1 MDDRRDFDAKPHNA
15 TGSSTSV
22 GGEAHRLLSLHSLGI
37 LDSEPN
43 PMLDSIVK
51 AAAGL
56 FHAPIALVTLVDE
69 NRQWFKASMGLSGP
83 LEGVTETPRA
93 IAFCD
98 YTIADSA
105 VMTVHKPTTDPRFSE
120 NPLVAGEAGIRFYS
134 GAPLRLPTGEN
145 IGSLCVLDTEE
156 NVSSAE
162 QDIALQ
168 ALATVV
174 VDLLLA
180 ESELVEGGSDEF
192 PMKPEADDVKAVIL
206 DAAYKLMSTEGAPA
220 FSVRKVARH
229 AGVSL
234 GHLQHYYPN
243 KHSLLRAIVNGL
255 SERFDFLYNDDVRS
269 MPNPVDRLTACAIG
283 ILNDAQNPGINQLM
297 QEIWALSGRDKLLS
311 DNIRQIY
318 VRISNELS
326 ALLIEANPDLDD
338 RESKL
343 RAATCIS
350 LLTGSFLVER
360 LDLVE
365 GYRNRTLEKI
375 VSLPFNPSTSL

>member
-1 MDDRRDFDAKPHNA
+1 MDERRDFDAKHHDS
-15 TGSSTSV
+15 TGSSSSE
-22 GGEAHRLLSLHSLGI
+22 GDEARRLLSLHSLGI
-37 LDSEPN
+37 LDSDPN

-69 NRQWFKASMGLSGP
+69 NRQWFKASLGLSGP
-83 LEGVTETPRA
+83 LEGVTETPRD
-93 IAFCD
+93 IAFCHH
-98 YTIADSA
+98 TIADSE
-105 VMTVHKPTTDPRFSE
+105 VMTVREPAADPRFSE
-120 NPLVAGEAGIRFYS
+120 NPLVIGDPGIRFYS
-134 GAPLRLPTGEN
+134 GAPLRLPDGEH
-145 IGSLCVLDTEE
+145 IGSLCVLDTAE
-156 NVSSAE
+156 NTSSAE

-180 ESELVEGGSDEF
+180 ESDSLEGVGNEF
-192 PMKPEADDVKAVIL
+192 PVKPEADDMKAVIL
-206 DAAYKLMSTEGAPA
+206 DAAYMLMATEGAPT
-220 FSVRKVARH
+220 FSVRKVARQ

-234 GHLQHYYPN
+234 GHLQHYYPD
-243 KHSLLRAIVNGL
+243 KHSLLSAIINGL
-255 SERFDFLYNDDVRS
+255 SERFDYLYNDDVRS

-297 QEIWALSGRDKLLS
+297 QEMWALSGRDKILA
-311 DNIRQIY
+311 DNIRKIY

-338 RESKL
+338 RESRL

-350 LLTGSFLVER
+350 LLTGSFLLER

-365 GYRNRTLEKI
+365 GYRDRTLEKI
-375 VSLPFNPSTSL
+375 ISLPFSPSTSL